1 MIDPPEA
8 SYTIRPVIDEDRQMR
23 ELPPA
28 VRSLIEART
37 GDAVYVVDPDY
48 RIVHWDSRMKSLTG
62 ALAQEAL
69 GQPCY

>member
-1 MIDPPEA
+1 M
-8 SYTIRPVIDEDRQMR
+8 DEDKRVR

-48 RIVHWDSRMKSLTG
+48 RIVH
-62 ALAQEAL
+62 
-69 GQPCY
+69 